1 MKSIC
6 EYFESKPHSPA
17 AKFDISGE
25 LYSHIALQRLR
36 HKAIEL
42 GIKVPECL
50 EGKIPY
56 FLFSTDFNKYSYTTF
71 AEFYALELPLGMN
84 KTVREYVL
92 DDLFRDVDRIVF
104 SKTFMEENGL
114 ELKEN
119 DQPHRHRIYTHY
131 IDYKGIRFMLNTHHL
146 NGDLSLETDHIII
159 FLRDAVKNQRPYQ
172 LLLSTTKTE
181 EQAAHAYTTHYK
193 QAERFEEIV
202 QSPEVQ
208 DMIKA
213 IIKAFGQKKRLI
225 VAPERF
231 VETWRLFWNRVAT
244 AEEMFE
250 DEAKSPI
257 GLAKFIADYFP
268 NTVLMYA
275 TSAYGL
281 VDRYEHIKSY
291 SLSAT
296 STCLGNVDKSLLSYM
311 NVLEFQQWSKM
322 LTEQINQVVAD
333 QKIDDVYLYLPKSY
347 MKYLNK
353 DQKWFEPLKNIRLP
367 SLSGELER
375 LDCFVSLMDYF
386 DDTFLPRMEDLAVI
400 NS

>member
-6 EYFESKPHSPA
+6 EYFESKRHNPDG
-17 AKFDISGE
+17 KFNIDGE

-36 HKAIEL
+36 RKAIEL
-42 GIKVPECL
+42 GIKVPECM
-50 EGKIPY
+50 EGEIPDFRFTVD
-56 FLFSTDFNKYSYTTF
+56 FLRYSYTTF

-84 KTVREYVL
+84 KPVREYVL
-92 DDLFRDVDRIVF
+92 DDLFKDVDRIIF
-104 SKTFMEENGL
+104 SKAFMEENCL
-114 ELKEN
+114 ELKVN
-119 DQPHRHRIYTHY
+119 NQPHRHMIYTHY
-131 IDYKGIRFMLNTHHL
+131 IDYKGIRFMLNTYHL
-146 NGDLSLETDHIII
+146 NGDLSLETDHLII
-159 FLRDAVKNQRPYQ
+159 FLRDTVKQQRPYQ

-181 EQAAHAYTTHYK
+181 EQVAHAHAFHQK
-193 QAERFEEIV
+193 QAERFEAIV

-213 IIKAFGQKKRLI
+213 IIEAYGQKKRLI

-311 NVLEFQQWSKM
+311 SAPEFQQWSKM
-322 LTEQINQVVAD
+322 LTEQINQVIAD
-333 QKIDDVYLYLPKSY
+333 QKIDGVHLYLPKSY
-347 MKYLNK
+347 MKHLNK
-353 DQKWFEPLKNIRLP
+353 DQKWFEPLRDIRLN

-386 DDTFLPRMEDLAVI
+386 DDTFLPNVEDIATDL
-400 NS
+400 